1 MRKNIMTLVVLLLLL
16 SMLPISKAEAQV
28 QFSDLH
34 GYGATKEIMYLYD
47 KHIISGYPDG
57 TFRPNQP
64 ITRAQAAVMLL
75 KALDIKVI
83 DNPTAIF
90 KDVSNTSNYYKILAT
105 INEKGI
111 IRGDKGYMRP
121 GEITTRAQ
129 MAAILRRAF
138 NLPLDGQQAYRDVSS
153 SHWAFSDINSIAKHR
168 ISGGYPDGTFK
179 PSIAVTRAQFSTFL
193 ARALNDDMK
202 LDSEKSIVIEKGTK
216 IERDGW
222 LYTIK
227 NNNLVKISQKTK
239 EEVILFSISDFPIT
253 DGYVEE
259 RLGNGFPI
267 ILHNDEIFIPYW
279 GGVSIMTDR
288 PVHYGLMK
296 TSIEDGKYEE
306 IYMEGVKKSN
316 SIRNVYIWNNRIY
329 YTSEQEQRYFDYIF
343 DDTVNIDD
351 PLFLY
356 SANLDGSNAK
366 RETPSTFDA
375 RVIFDNLK
383 EINDHVQYGIANV
396 TQNNKSIKFDDSTMY
411 YFNEKGV
418 FTYSLLDGKT
428 KKLSTIQAKD
438 MTVTDTGIVIE
449 DVRGKKHT
457 MKK

>member
-1 MRKNIMTLVVLLLLL
+1 MKKFTMIFVTLLLML
-16 SMLPISKAEAQV
+16 SILPLSNAEARE
-28 QFSDLH
+28 QFSDLNGH
-34 GYGATKEIMYLYD
+34 GATKEIMFLYD
-47 KHIISGYPDG
+47 KHIIGGYPDG
-57 TFRPNQP
+57 TFKPNQP
-64 ITRAQAAVMLL
+64 ITRSQAAAMLL

-83 DNPTAIF
+83 DKPTVKF

-111 IRGDKGYMRP
+111 IRGENGYMRP
-121 GEITTRAQ
+121 GENTTRAQ

-138 NLPLDGQQAYRDVSS
+138 SLPLEEQQAYRDVTS

-179 PSIAVTRAQFSTFL
+179 PSNAVTRAQFSAFL

-202 LDSEKSIVIEKGTK
+202 IDSEQSIFNKKGTS

-222 LYTIK
+222 VYTIK
-227 NNNLVKISQKTK
+227 NNNLVKINQKTK
-239 EEVILFSISDFPIT
+239 EEVILLSSSDFPTT
-253 DGYVEE
+253 DGYEEE

-267 ILHNDEIFIPYW
+267 LLHKDEIFIPYW

-288 PVHYGLMK
+288 PSHYGLMK
-296 TSIEDGKYEE
+296 TSTKGGKYEE
-306 IYMEGVKKSN
+306 INMEGVMKSS

-329 YTSEQEQRYFDYIF
+329 YTSEQKQRHFENNF
-343 DDTVNIDD
+343 NDTVSIDD

-366 RETPSTFDA
+366 REMTSSFDA
-375 RVIFDNLK
+375 RVIFDKLNN
-383 EINDHVQYGIANV
+383 INNHVQYGVVNV
-396 TQNNKSIKFDDSTMY
+396 TQNNKSIKFEDSTMY
-411 YFNEKGV
+411 YFNKTGV
-418 FTYSLLDGKT
+418 FTYSLLNGKT

-438 MTVTDTGIVIE
+438 MTVSKTEIIIE
-449 DVRGKKHT
+449 DVMGKKHT
-457 MKK
+457 LKK